1 MPPISL
7 HLVPRDPRGCAEG
20 GAAVTI
26 ELCLFDLDN
35 TLLKT
40 SDLEGFRGRG
50 NVNNTS
56 HEYTRGLLAAFNRRD
71 DRLLYTPEQLAD
83 LQDEFLDM
91 RWGVFTR
98 APRHY
103 ATTLLEEAYPVMEWD
118 VVVAY
123 EDVRNTKPYPDGI
136 WLAAKQLGIRSGEKI
151 ALVGDEKTDVVCAY
165 RAGCW
170 VFIDQSSWQPRIN
183 DHWYALERVPDALFA
198 GAGALGQLLA
208 SPHLGVPELEY
219 LIAGEHL
226 EGRRRRI
233 DKINHFFPRNIGGGY
248 VPIHIMGR
256 LFGEYEEIRYRRG
269 WHVLTDQ
276 LVGLKDAN
284 EFPDEWIEAIQRF
297 VHADT
302 VANPDTVVTVV
313 PFKPGRTPRLERLLD
328 QFARAYQ
335 PPRVFMGRR
344 APTVA
349 FRSDVLAF
357 RPGAVSSHGNHL
369 DKDQRFANVG
379 DNLHVSRPQDIQG
392 KHVIVIDDVVTT
404 GATLLWSHRYLR
416 EAGARSVSCLSLAQA
431 IGAN

>member
-1 MPPISL
+1 MSIQ
-7 HLVPRDPRGCAEG
+7 
-20 GAAVTI
+20 
-26 ELCLFDLDN
+26 LCLFDLDN
-35 TLLKT
+35 TLLRT
-40 SDLEGFRGRG
+40 SDLEGFRGRE

-56 HEYTRGLLAAFNRRD
+56 NEYTRGLVAAFGRRE
-71 DRLLYTPEQLAD
+71 DRLLYTPEQLAG
-83 LQDEFLDM
+83 LQAEFPDM

-103 ATTLLEEAYPVMEWD
+103 ANTLLEQAYPEVEWD
-118 VVVAY
+118 IVVAY

-136 WLAAKQLGIRSGEKI
+136 WLAARQLGIQRCDEI
-151 ALVGDEKTDVVCAY
+151 ALIGDEKTDVVCAY

-170 VFIDQSSWQPRIN
+170 VFVDQTSWQPRIN
-183 DHWYALERVPDALFA
+183 EHWYALERVPDALFE
-198 GAGALGQLLA
+198 GAEALSQLLA

-219 LIAGEHL
+219 LITGGRH

-233 DKINHFFPRNIGGGY
+233 DKINHFFPRNIGGGH

-256 LFGEYEEIRYRRG
+256 LFGEYEEIRHRRG
-269 WHVLTDQ
+269 WHALTDQ
-276 LVGLKDAN
+276 IIAHKNAN
-284 EFPDEWIEAIQRF
+284 AFPAPWIEAMQRF
-297 VHADT
+297 VHLDT

-313 PFKPGRTPRLERLLD
+313 PFKPGRIPRLESLLD

-335 PPRVFMGRR
+335 PPRVLMGRR
-344 APTVA
+344 APAVA

-369 DKDQRFANVG
+369 TAEQRFANVG
-379 DNLHVSRPQDIQG
+379 DNLHVSRPQDIHG

-431 IGAN
+431 VGAN